1 MLCVRACV
9 CADREWLTSAFAHKW
24 IASTLPLSPLRA
36 FLSCQVWDVET
47 WEEKKNFMLEG
58 NRDAGYIE
66 EIIFHPD
73 GQRLISV
80 GHDNCV
86 SIIDVRACV
95 CVCVSLPVYGD
106 VTLTSYGDVTLTSFS
121 PYSPWLFLSALPLV
135 ASD

>member
-1 MLCVRACV
+1 
-9 CADREWLTSAFAHKW
+9 
-24 IASTLPLSPLRA
+24 
-36 FLSCQVWDVET
+36 
-47 WEEKKNFMLEG
+47 MLEG

-95 CVCVSLPVYGD
+95 CVCVYLCLCMVM
-106 VTLTSYGDVTLTSFS
+106 
-121 PYSPWLFLSALPLV
+121 
-135 ASD
+135 